1 MPKYLPARHVLQAF
15 RRQPPVAVAATA
27 TARLTAREQEVV
39 TAVEEG
45 LSYKLIADA
54 FGISH
59 ETVKNHLRAV
69 YRKLHINSKG
79 ELLALALKRR
89 R

>member
-1 MPKYLPARHVLQAF
+1 M
-15 RRQPPVAVAATA
+15 AVAATDE
-27 TARLTAREQEVV
+27 ARLTPREQEVV

-54 FGISH
+54 FGISTD
-59 ETVKNHLRAV
+59 TVKNHLRAV
-69 YRKLHINSKG
+69 YRKSHINSKG

-89 R
+89 G

>member
-1 MPKYLPARHVLQAF
+1 M
-15 RRQPPVAVAATA
+15 
-27 TARLTAREQEVV
+27 

-54 FGISH
+54 FGISLD
-59 ETVKNHLRAV
+59 TVKNHLRAV
-69 YRKLHINSKG
+69 YRKLHINSKS

-89 R
+89 G